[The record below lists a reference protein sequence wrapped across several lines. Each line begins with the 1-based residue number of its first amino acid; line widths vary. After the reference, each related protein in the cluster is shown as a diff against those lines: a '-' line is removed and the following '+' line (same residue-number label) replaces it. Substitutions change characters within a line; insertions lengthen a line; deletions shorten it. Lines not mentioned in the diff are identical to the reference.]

1 MSLRL
6 VILQDGKDIS
16 LDRGRSYI
24 LKLYLAQCRHTLNIT
39 DELVEKTLLPMV
51 RGKARRKRI
60 LEIWNAHFSNLWSS
74 SEGELKKV
82 WDKLESELKKETVN
96 LS

>member
-6 VILQDGKDIS
+6 VILQNEEEIPLGRGKSQIQ
-16 LDRGRSYI
+16 
-24 LKLYLAQCRHTLNIT
+24 KHYLTQSRHTLNIT
-39 DELVEKTLLPMV
+39 DKLVRDVLLPMV
-51 RGKARRKRI
+51 RGKRRRKRI
-60 LEIWNAHFSNLWSS
+60 LGVWNTHFSKLWNS
-74 SEGELKKV
+74 SEGELEKV